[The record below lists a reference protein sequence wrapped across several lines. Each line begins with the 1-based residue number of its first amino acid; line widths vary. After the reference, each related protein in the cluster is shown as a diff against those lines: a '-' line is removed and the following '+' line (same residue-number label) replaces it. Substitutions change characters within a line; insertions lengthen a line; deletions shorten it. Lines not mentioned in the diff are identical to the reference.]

1 MMDLRR
7 LTDEKL
13 AGLLFTEG
21 DRLEK
26 IVVDEILR
34 RGGFVERLSAIVAD
48 PYNWNEPLPAWW
60 AVVHAVYIL
69 GAVAAPETVL
79 PLLRSVRYAEACEN
93 DWVLEDAP
101 SIFGRIGPQAVS
113 GLEALAADRTT
124 GWRARA
130 AALEGLAAIALL
142 HPVQAE
148 GALLFLRRVFGDAA
162 EDRPLRQMAGHVL
175 LDLLKSED
183 RESLAAFGKEERM
196 LAGRD
201 SSYKPAFT
209 DEDVVQEYLQGEQFL
224 ERYTRDWLIFY
235 LPEELAAR
243 QKRWDAEQKEKA
255 EDPEHLPPQE
265 LCPFS
270 RETKK
275 KKCCLGKAGL
285 A

>member
-1 MMDLRR
+1 MDPRR
-7 LTDEKL
+7 LTDDKL
-13 AGLLFTEG
+13 TGLLFSEG
-21 DRLEK
+21 DLLERS
-26 IVVDEILR
+26 VVDEILR
-34 RGGFVERLSAIVAD
+34 RGGLVERLAAIVAD
-48 PYNWNEPLPAWW
+48 PYNWNEPPPAWW

-69 GAVAAPETVL
+69 GAAGASETVL

-101 SIFGRIGPQAVS
+101 SIFGKIGPQAVS

-130 AALEGLAAIALL
+130 VALEGLAAIAVL
-142 HPVQAE
+142 HPARAE
-148 GALLFLRRVFGDAA
+148 DALSFLRKIFGDAA

-175 LDLLKSED
+175 LDFLRSED
-183 RESLAAFGKEERM
+183 RDVLAAFGKEERM
-196 LAGRD
+196 LAGLD
-201 SSYKPAFT
+201 GSYKPGFT
-209 DEDVVQEYLQGEQFL
+209 DEDVLQEFLQGEQSVD
-224 ERYTRDWLIFY
+224 RYTRDWLIFY
-235 LPEELAAR
+235 LPEETAAR
-243 QKRWDAEQKEKA
+243 QKRWDMEQVENV
-255 EDPEHLPPQE
+255 EDPEHLPSQE